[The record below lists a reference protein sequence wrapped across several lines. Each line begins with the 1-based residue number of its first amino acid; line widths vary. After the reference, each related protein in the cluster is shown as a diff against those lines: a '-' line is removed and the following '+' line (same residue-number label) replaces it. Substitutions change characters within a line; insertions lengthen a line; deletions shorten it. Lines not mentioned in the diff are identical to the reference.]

1 MDRPIA
7 FMAVTNDKYELPV
20 CYANNAREL
29 AEYLGMNAT
38 SVSSRLVQAPNG
50 VMVTK
55 SGKFKYMRINP
66 NTGEVYVGKLPKAV
80 HNFFLKDSVKK
91 QERVGKAV
99 VLSKNG
105 SEIRFKSVAYAARML
120 GISKHTLYSA
130 IRTGYYCGGYWRY
143 E

>member
-29 AEYLGMNAT
+29 AEYLGMNAA
-38 SVSSRLVQAPNG
+38 SVSSRLVQAPTG
-50 VMVTK
+50 VMITK

-66 NTGEVYVGKLPKAV
+66 QTGEIYVGKLPKAV
-80 HNFFLKDSVKK
+80 HNFLLKDCEKK
-91 QERVGKAV
+91 PERVGKPV
-99 VLSKNG
+99 VLTKNG
-105 SEIRFKSVAYAARML
+105 SEIRFKSVAYASRML
-120 GISKHTLYSA
+120 GISKNTLYGA
-130 IRTGYYCGGYWRY
+130 IKTRHYCAGYWRY